1 MINIYT
7 TFLQKWRR
15 TRLRAGIYVSPE
27 FQLGQV
33 YDGTGG
39 GMDEDVVLY
48 RPVYCCVP
56 HEKITVTNTNNA
68 PPHRKNS
75 SSSQDRLMLNDQ
87 ATEDEDPTEKMT
99 SV

>member
-1 MINIYT
+1 MFSTNCVLFAEMAVDT
-7 TFLQKWRR
+7 VEG
-15 TRLRAGIYVSPE
+15 GIYVSPE

-39 GMDEDVVLY
+39 IDEDVVLY

-56 HEKITVTNTNNA
+56 HEKMAVTNTNNA
-68 PPHRKNS
+68 PTNRKNS

-87 ATEDEDPTEKMT
+87 GTEDEDPTEKMT

>member
-1 MINIYT
+1 MFFAEMAVDT
-7 TFLQKWRR
+7 VEG
-15 TRLRAGIYVSPE
+15 GIYVSPE

-39 GMDEDVVLY
+39 IDEDVVLY

-68 PPHRKNS
+68 QTNRKNS
-75 SSSQDRLMLNDQ
+75 SSSHDRLMLNDQ

>member
-1 MINIYT
+1 MEG
-7 TFLQKWRR
+7 
-15 TRLRAGIYVSPE
+15 GIYISPE

-39 GMDEDVVLY
+39 SGIDEDVVLY

-68 PPHRKNS
+68 PPNRKNS
-75 SSSQDRLMLNDQ
+75 SSSHDRLMLNDQ
-87 ATEDEDPTEKMT
+87 GTEDDATEKMT